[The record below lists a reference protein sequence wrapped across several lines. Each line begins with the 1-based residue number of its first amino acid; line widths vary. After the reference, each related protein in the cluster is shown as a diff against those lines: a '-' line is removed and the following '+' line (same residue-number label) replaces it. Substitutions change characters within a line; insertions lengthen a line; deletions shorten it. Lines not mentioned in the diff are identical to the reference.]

1 MTTTA
6 TAPPAASLLR
16 RLTASLLPGSRQ
28 GRIMAAGTTVD
39 AVANGLYL
47 ATATLYFV
55 HYLNISAVAVGT
67 AIASANVVGLIS
79 PLVFGPV
86 ADRFGA
92 RPVYV
97 ALTLARG
104 AGFIGYA
111 LVGSYAGYL
120 VVTCFTIAAAR
131 ACSPLLQV
139 IVGEFEGAAERTK
152 TMASLR
158 AITNIGLTAGFL
170 LAALVQ
176 AAHSRAAFVALFLFN
191 AAAFTAVALAV
202 VRAGRVAGGAEAP
215 APAAGAAPA
224 EAAATGGSPYRDR
237 RFLLVT
243 AANAI
248 LMLHDCVLFILLPLW
263 VVERAGLPA
272 SASSGLLAIN
282 TVLTVVLQLSV
293 GRLAQGLARALKMLR
308 VACLFLVLACAFFA
322 FADGRGEYL
331 ALGAAVV
338 AVAMLTVGENLHA
351 VSRWEISYELAPP
364 AGRSSYLSLFSTG
377 MSAQL
382 IIGPFLATGLLLPA
396 GAAGWVLLAALF
408 AGATAV
414 TVLASRGAVAAERA
428 TSTAEPEALTS

>member
-6 TAPPAASLLR
+6 TPPRAAGLLG
-16 RLTASLLPGSRQ
+16 RLTATLLPASRQ

-55 HYLNISAVAVGT
+55 RYLDITAVAVGT
-67 AIASANVVGLIS
+67 AIAAANIVGLLS
-79 PLVFGPV
+79 PLVFGPL
-86 ADRFGA
+86 ADRLGA

-97 ALTLARG
+97 ALTLVRG

-120 VVTCFTIAAAR
+120 VVTCLIIAAAR

-139 IVGEFEGAAERTK
+139 IVGEFEGAAERTR

-191 AAAFTAVALAV
+191 AVAFAAVALAV

-215 APAAGAAPA
+215 GGDAAAPAAEANAGA
-224 EAAATGGSPYRDR
+224 GGDGSPYRDR

-243 AANAI
+243 AANAV

-272 SASSGLLAIN
+272 SASSGLLAVN

-293 GRLAQGLARALKMLR
+293 ARLAQGLAKALRMLR
-308 VACLFLVLACAFFA
+308 TACLFLVLACAFFA
-322 FADGRGEYL
+322 FADGRGRGL
-331 ALGAAVV
+331 ALAAAVV
-338 AVAMLTVGENLHA
+338 AVVLLTVGENLHA
-351 VSRWEISYELAPP
+351 ISRWEISYELSPP
-364 AGRSSYLSLFSTG
+364 AGRSRYLSLFSTG

-382 IIGPFLATGLLLPA
+382 IVGPFLATGVLLPA
-396 GAAGWVLLAALF
+396 GAGGWILLAALF

-414 TVLASRGAVAAERA
+414 TVLAARTPAGPED
-428 TSTAEPEALTS
+428 TPTEALTG

>member
-1 MTTTA
+1 MTRTDTP
-6 TAPPAASLLR
+6 TRAAGLLG
-16 RLTASLLPGSRQ
+16 RLTAALLPSSRQ

-55 HYLNISAVAVGT
+55 HYLDISAVAVGT
-67 AIASANVVGLIS
+67 AIAAANIAGLLS

-97 ALTLARG
+97 ALTLVRG
-104 AGFIGYA
+104 LGFIGYA

-120 VVTCFTIAAAR
+120 VVTCLTIAAAR

-176 AAHSRAAFVALFLFN
+176 AAQSRAAFVALFLFN
-191 AAAFTAVALAV
+191 AAAFAAVALAV
-202 VRAGRVAGGAEAP
+202 VRAGRVAGSAAP
-215 APAAGAAPA
+215 APAAATA
-224 EAAATGGSPYRDR
+224 EAGVPNGSPYRDR

-243 AANAI
+243 AANAV

-293 GRLAQGLARALKMLR
+293 ARFAQGLAKALRMLR
-308 VACLFLVLACAFFA
+308 IACLFLVLACAFFA
-322 FADGRGEYL
+322 FADGRGKAL
-331 ALGAAVV
+331 ALAAAVV
-338 AVAMLTVGENLHA
+338 AVALLTVGENLHA
-351 VSRWEISYELAPP
+351 VSRWEISYELSPP
-364 AGRSSYLSLFSTG
+364 AGRSRYLSLFSTG

-382 IIGPFLATGLLLPA
+382 IVGPFLATGLLLPS
-396 GAAGWVLLAALF
+396 GAVGWVLLAALF
-408 AGATAV
+408 AGATTV
-414 TVLASRGAVAAERA
+414 TVLAGR
-428 TSTAEPEALTS
+428 TAPQSPPALPQEPLTG

>member
-1 MTTTA
+1 MTHTD
-6 TAPPAASLLR
+6 APPRAAGLLS
-16 RLTASLLPGSRQ
+16 RLTATLLPASRQ

-55 HYLNISAVAVGT
+55 RYLDITAVAVGT
-67 AIASANVVGLIS
+67 AIAAANIAGLLS
-79 PLVFGPV
+79 PLVFGPL
-86 ADRFGA
+86 ADRLGA

-97 ALTLARG
+97 ALTLVRAL
-104 AGFIGYA
+104 GFIGYA

-120 VVTCFTIAAAR
+120 VVTCLTIAAAR

-191 AAAFTAVALAV
+191 AAAFAAVALAV
-202 VRAGRVAGGAEAP
+202 VRAGRVAGSSAAP
-215 APAAGAAPA
+215 AAAPA
-224 EAAATGGSPYRDR
+224 EAGAEGGSGSPYRDR

-243 AANAI
+243 AANAV

-263 VVERAGLPA
+263 VVDRAGLPA
-272 SASSGLLAIN
+272 SASSALLAIN

-293 GRLAQGLARALKMLR
+293 ARFAQGLAKALRMLR

-322 FADGRGEYL
+322 FADGRGKYL
-331 ALGAAVV
+331 ALAAAVV
-338 AVAMLTVGENLHA
+338 AVALLTVGENLHA
-351 VSRWEISYELAPP
+351 VSRWEISYELSPP
-364 AGRSSYLSLFSTG
+364 VGRSRYLSLFSTG

-382 IIGPFLATGLLLPA
+382 IVGPFLATGLLLPA
-396 GAAGWVLLAALF
+396 GAIGWVLLAALF
-408 AGATAV
+408 AGATTV
-414 TVLASRGAVAAERA
+414 TVLAGRTGIQKSPAV
-428 TSTAEPEALTS
+428 SQEALTG

>member
-1 MTTTA
+1 MTHTD
-6 TAPPAASLLR
+6 APPRAAGLLS
-16 RLTASLLPGSRQ
+16 RLTATLLPASRQ

-55 HYLNISAVAVGT
+55 RYLDITAVAVGT
-67 AIASANVVGLIS
+67 AIAAANIAGLLS
-79 PLVFGPV
+79 PLVFGPL
-86 ADRFGA
+86 ADRLGA

-97 ALTLARG
+97 ALTLVRAL
-104 AGFIGYA
+104 GFIGYA

-120 VVTCFTIAAAR
+120 VVTCLTIAAAR

-191 AAAFTAVALAV
+191 AAAFAAVALAV
-202 VRAGRVAGGAEAP
+202 VRAGRVAGSSAAP
-215 APAAGAAPA
+215 AAAPA
-224 EAAATGGSPYRDR
+224 EAGAEGGSGSPYRDR

-243 AANAI
+243 AANAV

-263 VVERAGLPA
+263 VVDRAGLPA
-272 SASSGLLAIN
+272 SASSALLAIN

-293 GRLAQGLARALKMLR
+293 ARFAQGLAKALRMLR

-322 FADGRGEYL
+322 FADGRGKYL
-331 ALGAAVV
+331 ALAAAVV
-338 AVAMLTVGENLHA
+338 AVAL
-351 VSRWEISYELAPP
+351 
-364 AGRSSYLSLFSTG
+364 
-377 MSAQL
+377 
-382 IIGPFLATGLLLPA
+382 
-396 GAAGWVLLAALF
+396 
-408 AGATAV
+408 
-414 TVLASRGAVAAERA
+414 
-428 TSTAEPEALTS
+428 

>member
-1 MTTTA
+1 MTRTDTP
-6 TAPPAASLLR
+6 TRAAGLLG
-16 RLTASLLPGSRQ
+16 RLTATLLPSSRQ

-55 HYLNISAVAVGT
+55 HYLDISAVAVGT
-67 AIASANVVGLIS
+67 AIAAANIAGLLS

-97 ALTLARG
+97 ALTLVRG
-104 AGFIGYA
+104 LGFIGYA

-120 VVTCFTIAAAR
+120 VVTCLTIAAAR

-176 AAHSRAAFVALFLFN
+176 AAQSRAAFVALFLFN
-191 AAAFTAVALAV
+191 AAAFAAVALAV
-202 VRAGRVAGGAEAP
+202 VRAGRVAGSVAP
-215 APAAGAAPA
+215 APAAATA
-224 EAAATGGSPYRDR
+224 EAGAPSGSPYRDR

-243 AANAI
+243 AANAV

-272 SASSGLLAIN
+272 SASSALLAIN

-293 GRLAQGLARALKMLR
+293 ARFAQGLTKALRMLR
-308 VACLFLVLACAFFA
+308 IACLFLVLACAFFA
-322 FADGRGEYL
+322 FADGRGKVL
-331 ALGAAVV
+331 ALAAAVV
-338 AVAMLTVGENLHA
+338 AVALLTVGENLHA
-351 VSRWEISYELAPP
+351 VSRWEISYELSPP
-364 AGRSSYLSLFSTG
+364 AGRSRYLSLFSTG

-382 IIGPFLATGLLLPA
+382 IVGPFLATGLLLPS
-396 GAAGWVLLAALF
+396 GAVGWVLLAALF
-408 AGATAV
+408 AGATTV
-414 TVLASRGAVAAERA
+414 TVLAGR
-428 TSTAEPEALTS
+428 TAPQSSPALSQEPLTG

>member
-6 TAPPAASLLR
+6 TPPRAAGLLAR
-16 RLTASLLPGSRQ
+16 VTATLLPASRQ

-55 HYLNISAVAVGT
+55 RYLDITAVAVGT
-67 AIASANVVGLIS
+67 AIAAANIVGLLS
-79 PLVFGPV
+79 PLVFGPL
-86 ADRFGA
+86 ADRLGA

-97 ALTLARG
+97 ALTLVRG

-120 VVTCFTIAAAR
+120 AVTCLIIAAAR

-139 IVGEFEGAAERTK
+139 IVGEFEGAAERTR

-191 AAAFTAVALAV
+191 AAAFAAVALAV
-202 VRAGRVAGGAEAP
+202 VRAGRVAGGA
-215 APAAGAAPA
+215 AAPG
-224 EAAATGGSPYRDR
+224 EDTAAAAANAGSGGRDGSPYRDR

-243 AANAI
+243 AANAV

-272 SASSGLLAIN
+272 SASSGLLAVN

-293 GRLAQGLARALKMLR
+293 ARLAQGLAKALRMLR
-308 VACLFLVLACAFFA
+308 TACLFLVLACAFFA
-322 FADGRGEYL
+322 FADGRGRGPAL
-331 ALGAAVV
+331 AAAVV
-338 AVAMLTVGENLHA
+338 AVVLLTVGENLHA
-351 VSRWEISYELAPP
+351 ISRWEISYELSPP
-364 AGRSSYLSLFSTG
+364 AGRSRYLSLFSTG

-382 IIGPFLATGLLLPA
+382 IVGPFLATGVLLPA
-396 GAAGWVLLAALF
+396 GAGGWVLLAALF

-414 TVLASRGAVAAERA
+414 TVLAAR
-428 TSTAEPEALTS
+428 TPAEPADTPTEALTG

>member
-1 MTTTA
+1 MTRTD
-6 TAPPAASLLR
+6 APPRAAGLLC
-16 RLTASLLPGSRQ
+16 RLTATLLPGSRQ

-55 HYLNISAVAVGT
+55 RYLDITAVAVGT
-67 AIASANVVGLIS
+67 AIAAANIAGLLS
-79 PLVFGPV
+79 PLVFGPI

-97 ALTLARG
+97 ALTLVRG
-104 AGFIGYA
+104 VGFIGYA

-120 VVTCFTIAAAR
+120 AVTCVTIAAAR

-176 AAHSRAAFVALFLFN
+176 AAQSRAAFVALFLFN
-191 AAAFTAVALAV
+191 AAAFAAVALAV
-202 VRAGRVAGGAEAP
+202 VRAGRVAGSAAP
-215 APAAGAAPA
+215 ARPAAPA
-224 EAAATGGSPYRDR
+224 EAAAQSGSPYRDR

-243 AANAI
+243 AANAV

-272 SASSGLLAIN
+272 SASSALLAIN

-293 GRLAQGLARALKMLR
+293 ARFAQGLAKALRMLR
-308 VACLFLVLACAFFA
+308 IACLFLVLACAFFA
-322 FADGRGEYL
+322 FADGRGKYL
-331 ALGAAVV
+331 ALAAAVV
-338 AVAMLTVGENLHA
+338 AVALLTVGENLHA
-351 VSRWEISYELAPP
+351 VSRWEISYELSPP
-364 AGRSSYLSLFSTG
+364 AGRSRYLSLFSTG

-382 IIGPFLATGLLLPA
+382 IVGPFLATGLLLPA
-396 GAAGWVLLAALF
+396 GAVGWVLLAALF
-408 AGATAV
+408 AGATTV
-414 TVLASRGAVAAERA
+414 TVLAGRTAVQASSAPP
-428 TSTAEPEALTS
+428 SEALTG

>member
-1 MTTTA
+1 MTA
-6 TAPPAASLLR
+6 TDAPPRAATLLR
-16 RLTASLLPGSRQ
+16 RLTATLLPGSRQ

-55 HYLNISAVAVGT
+55 RYLDITAVAVGT
-67 AIASANVVGLIS
+67 AIAAANIAGLLS
-79 PLVFGPV
+79 PLVFGPL
-86 ADRFGA
+86 ADRLGA

-97 ALTLARG
+97 ALTLVRG

-120 VVTCFTIAAAR
+120 VVTCLTIAAAR

-191 AAAFTAVALAV
+191 AVAFAAVALAV
-202 VRAGRVAGGAEAP
+202 VRAGRVAGSAAP
-215 APAAGAAPA
+215 AQAAAPA
-224 EAAATGGSPYRDR
+224 EAGAESGSGSPYRDR

-243 AANAI
+243 AANAV

-272 SASSGLLAIN
+272 SASSALLAIN

-293 GRLAQGLARALKMLR
+293 ARFAQGLTKALRMLR
-308 VACLFLVLACAFFA
+308 IACLFLVLACAFFA
-322 FADGRGEYL
+322 FADGRGKYL
-331 ALGAAVV
+331 ALAAAVV
-338 AVAMLTVGENLHA
+338 AVALLTVGENLHA
-351 VSRWEISYELAPP
+351 VSRWEISYELSPP
-364 AGRSSYLSLFSTG
+364 VGRSRYLSLFSTG

-382 IIGPFLATGLLLPA
+382 IVGPFLATGLLLPA
-396 GAAGWVLLAALF
+396 GAVGWVLLAALF
-408 AGATAV
+408 AGATTV
-414 TVLASRGAVAAERA
+414 TVLAGRTAVQASPTPA
-428 TSTAEPEALTS
+428 SEALTG

>member
-6 TAPPAASLLR
+6 TPPRAAGLLG
-16 RLTASLLPGSRQ
+16 RLTATLLPASRQ

-55 HYLNISAVAVGT
+55 RYLDITAVAVGT
-67 AIASANVVGLIS
+67 AIAAANIVGLLS
-79 PLVFGPV
+79 PLVFGPL
-86 ADRFGA
+86 ADRLGA

-97 ALTLARG
+97 ALTLVRG

-120 VVTCFTIAAAR
+120 VVTCLIIAAAR

-139 IVGEFEGAAERTK
+139 IVGEFEGAAERTR

-191 AAAFTAVALAV
+191 AAAFAAVALAV
-202 VRAGRVAGGAEAP
+202 VRAGRVAGGAAAP
-215 APAAGAAPA
+215 GEDAATPAAAANA
-224 EAAATGGSPYRDR
+224 GNGGGDGSPYRDR

-243 AANAI
+243 AANAV

-272 SASSGLLAIN
+272 SASSGLLAVN
-282 TVLTVVLQLSV
+282 TVLTV
-293 GRLAQGLARALKMLR
+293 
-308 VACLFLVLACAFFA
+308 
-322 FADGRGEYL
+322 
-331 ALGAAVV
+331 
-338 AVAMLTVGENLHA
+338 
-351 VSRWEISYELAPP
+351 
-364 AGRSSYLSLFSTG
+364 
-377 MSAQL
+377 
-382 IIGPFLATGLLLPA
+382 
-396 GAAGWVLLAALF
+396 
-408 AGATAV
+408 
-414 TVLASRGAVAAERA
+414 
-428 TSTAEPEALTS
+428 